1 MGLTKIKIKD
11 VDNIGESDLSDV
23 PYNIYYSDTITQ
35 LYEKINGM
43 DPIFNEELIY
53 IYIKDSDTNEDI
65 YLKPSTTIQLFN
77 ITFSG
82 TFKDDTVYVKHL
94 KTYITPDIKKIDQFD
109 DYNNPKINNIL
120 QQFPNLDKASLK
132 KYINNF
138 EDEEYIENE
147 LTDIADK
154 YYNKYEELQEDILPG
169 IENIDISIISYIYES
184 PAISGNNINLL
195 SIFNTIKLDEN
206 IPFASLNYLNV
217 NKYIKLWKPILENKE
232 LVKEWVYKIENV
244 KIVSE
249 QKKSKTKE
257 KEPEQKKKSD
267 KGKEKAE
274 SLSDQSDKQKT
285 ESVESEE
292 EFDES
297 SVEEF
302 DESSVGSIESDQ
314 SGSGR
319 IENSNT
325 LIKFKATTKGLTYRM
340 KSNNAYNVILTIYT
354 DRKIKL
360 VLNSPYTDN
369 IKYEELQKII
379 LQVNEFLTK
388 INRILSKGKKLDIIQ
403 YNIEFVKNYKGMIEV
418 PIGINLSKFRDLIK
432 KLPYFKHYSTINIRK
447 VKNKNYKYIE
457 IIYNKDTTIKLANS
471 PTYEGISTIT
481 IYKSKTYNQL
491 NEITQYIITLL
502 SYYES
507 KIGKT
512 KIEQTKKDTR
522 LKVLKEHGIKIDSK
536 ICQKIRQPE
545 INLGPSPSDPDLEKT
560 LPNNIRITCKEA
572 TKFRDNKYPGYAI
585 DGSVCCF
592 QKKDQ
597 AKQYTG
603 QYTVK
608 GKKTLNQNQKGNI
621 YIDNLNIIFNNKIVL
636 DDIKT
641 NLNDPNNIKNEFL
654 RFGIIQDKFSF
665 INSVINSIEYTK
677 SNLQFLE
684 DMSSNIDMNLLKSLN
699 SGDLIIK
706 FIREPKL
713 LNNFKHELKLNPKN
727 KKNIEN
733 TILNKYKEYIQD
745 YNNYNLIYD
754 LTMKYIKHNIF
765 IFDILQNGNIDC
777 IINKDTLDK
786 SLPSIF
792 LLKKNEDFEPI
803 YVVNSFNTFADV
815 GKEIKLDN
823 KGKEIPVIRE
833 TIQKQFKHNSV
844 ISKQIFDLHNFS
856 CRRKREII
864 DELEL
869 IKPLTLKK
877 FITKISSLRER
888 ASEKLNIYGQY
899 IDIYNKVT
907 YVIIEESNIKY
918 LYPIKPSMIVNDLK
932 LFDDLDEFKTDLTT
946 LMKFYEKF
954 KNDPQFEIQGQVII
968 DERAIALILNNGLIV
983 PINSSKISPN
993 LKKIDY
999 NYFNEL
1005 DSAIFYGSTREGV
1018 IQTKNINRIYKDIIF
1033 QRVRYEISLYL
1044 HNNSEILN
1052 KIADIIELDTAR
1064 EDKFKKLKPI
1074 ITKVVN
1080 SIIKLMPSYQI
1091 PKVLPNEFIS
1101 CKELQGDVFCKNN
1114 MKFNIEYKNSSNNIQ
1129 KIKFSISDLLNQFNN
1144 NYSINLT
1151 FENFNEKKSLLN
1163 DKIKNIENKVEQF
1176 NAQQM
1181 YNLIDKQLKTNFI
1194 VVNDSKLFSS
1204 IIYFILNDL
1213 IKDPI
1218 KEILEKDVD
1227 NFQVNDK
1234 NLIKRESE
1242 HIVSPQNLKDFI
1254 SVME

>member
-1 MGLTKIKIKD
+1 MGLTKIKIND
-11 VDNIGESDLSDV
+11 VDNIGESDLSDI
-23 PYNIYYSDTITQ
+23 PYEIYYSDTITQ

-43 DPIFNEELIY
+43 DPIFNEDLIY
-53 IYIKDSDTNEDI
+53 IYIKDTDTNEEI

-82 TFKDDTVYVKHL
+82 KFKDNTVYVKHL
-94 KTYITPDIKKIDQFD
+94 KTYITQDIKNLDQFD
-109 DYNNPKINNIL
+109 DYNNQKITNIL
-120 QQFPNLDKASLK
+120 RQFPNLDKYSLK

-138 EDEEYIENE
+138 ENDKYIENK
-147 LTDIADK
+147 LTGIADE
-154 YYNKYEELQEDILPG
+154 YYNKYDKLQDDILPG
-169 IENIDISIISYIYES
+169 IENIDINIISYTYES
-184 PAISGNNINLL
+184 PAIPGNNINLL

-217 NKYIKLWKPILENKE
+217 NKYIKLWKPILKNKD
-232 LVKEWVYKIENV
+232 LVKEWVYKIENI
-244 KIVSE
+244 KIEEKS
-249 QKKSKTKE
+249 KKSKEKEKLDKVKE
-257 KEPEQKKKSD
+257 KEKSESESIS
-267 KGKEKAE
+267 EKSE
-274 SLSDQSDKQKT
+274 EPNI
-285 ESVESEE
+285 ESVANEGFDESSE

-319 IENSNT
+319 NENPNT
-325 LIKFKATTKGLTYRM
+325 LIKFKATTTKGLTYRM
-340 KSNNAYNVILTIYT
+340 KSNNTYNIILTIYT

-360 VLNSPYTDN
+360 VLNSPYKDN

-388 INRILSKGKKLDIIQ
+388 INKILSKGKKLDIIQ
-403 YNIEFVKNYKGMIEV
+403 YNTEFVKNYKGMVEV
-418 PIGINLSKFRDLIK
+418 PIGINISKFRDLIK
-432 KLPYFKHYSTINIRK
+432 KLPYFKMYNTINIRK

-457 IIYNKDTTIKLANS
+457 INYNKDITIKIANS
-471 PTYEGISTIT
+471 PTYKGVSTIT
-481 IYKSKTYNQL
+481 IYQSKTYNQL
-491 NEITQYIITLL
+491 NEITQYIVTLL

-512 KIEQTKKDTR
+512 KIEQTTKDTR
-522 LKVLKEHGIKIDSK
+522 LKVLKEYGIKIDST

-545 INLGPSPSDPDLEKT
+545 INLGQSPSDPDLEKT

-572 TKFRDNKYPGYAI
+572 TKYRNNKYPGYAF

-592 QKKDQ
+592 QKKEQ

-641 NLNDPNNIKNEFL
+641 NLNDSDNIKNEFL
-654 RFGIIQDKFSF
+654 RFGVIQDKFSF
-665 INSVINSIEYTK
+665 VNSVINSIDYPKNNDE
-677 SNLQFLE
+677 FLE
-684 DMSSNIDMNLLKSLN
+684 DMSNNIDMKLLKSLN

-713 LNNFKHELKLNPKN
+713 LNNSKHELKLNPKN
-727 KKNIEN
+727 KKKIEN
-733 TILNKYKEYIQD
+733 TILNRYKEYIKD

-765 IFDILQNGNIDC
+765 IFDVLQNGNIDC
-777 IINKDTLDK
+777 IINKETLDK

-792 LLKKNEDFEPI
+792 LLKKNEEFEPI
-803 YVVNSFNTFADV
+803 YVVNSFNNL
-815 GKEIKLDN
+815 GKEIKLNN
-823 KGKEIPVIRE
+823 KGKEIPAIIE
-833 TIQKQFKHNSV
+833 TIQKRFNHNSI
-844 ISKQIFDLHNFS
+844 ISKQIFDLYNFS

-869 IKPLTLKK
+869 IKPLTFKK
-877 FITKISSLRER
+877 FITKYNH
-888 ASEKLNIYGQY
+888 KLNIYGQY

-907 YVIIEESNIKY
+907 YVIIEDSNIKY
-918 LYPIKPSMIVNDLK
+918 LYPIKPSMIINNFK
-932 LFDDLDEFKTDLTT
+932 LFDDLDKFKTNLTT
-946 LMKFYEKF
+946 LMDFYEKF

-968 DERAIALILNNGLIV
+968 DERAIALILNNGLVV
-983 PINSSKISPN
+983 PINSSRISPN

-999 NYFNEL
+999 NYFNEI

-1018 IQTKNINRIYKDIIF
+1018 IQTKNINRLYKDIIF
-1033 QRVRYEISLYL
+1033 KRVRYEVSLYL

-1052 KIADIIELDTAR
+1052 KIAEIIELDTAR
-1064 EDKFKKLKPI
+1064 EDKYKKLKPI
-1074 ITKVVN
+1074 VIKVIN
-1080 SIIKLMPSYQI
+1080 TIIKIIPSYQI
-1091 PKVLPNEFIS
+1091 PKNIPNEFIS
-1101 CKELQGDVFCKNN
+1101 CQELQGDVFCKNN
-1114 MKFNIEYKNSSNNIQ
+1114 MKFNINYKNSSNTIQ

-1144 NYSINLT
+1144 NYSMNLT

-1163 DKIKNIENKVEQF
+1163 NKIKNIENKVERF

-1181 YNLIDKQLKTNFI
+1181 YNFIDKGLKTNFL
-1194 VVNDSKLFSS
+1194 VVNDSKLVLN
-1204 IIYFILNDL
+1204 IIDFILNDL

-1227 NFQVNDK
+1227 NFQVDDK